1 VRADAQR
8 NRARLLQAAEEVFA
22 TKGTG
27 APADEVARAAGVGI
41 GTLFRHF
48 ATKETL
54 LEAVYVAR
62 LQRLTEQVRSLAQ
75 TQDPATGLT
84 DFFASAV
91 RSSGTKM
98 ALAGALAEAGIA
110 VDAANASHGTALR
123 QALEVLLGR
132 AQQAGGI
139 RRDIAVGEFIS
150 LLAGTSQ
157 AVSGHD
163 DATRD
168 RILNVVLD
176 GLRARDAFQR

>member
-8 NRARLLQAAEEVFA
+8 NRARLLEAAEEVFA
-22 TKGTG
+22 AKGIG
-27 APADEVARAAGVGI
+27 APVDDVAKAAGVGI
-41 GTLFRHF
+41 GTLFRNF
-48 ATKETL
+48 ATKEAL

-62 LQRLTEQVRSLAQ
+62 LQRLTEQVRSLSGA
-75 TQDPATGLT
+75 QDPAASLA
-84 DFFASAV
+84 DFFVEAV

-98 ALAGALAEAGIA
+98 AIAGALADAGIA
-110 VDAANASHGTALR
+110 VGAANAAHGTALR
-123 QALEVLLGR
+123 QALDVLLTR

-139 RRDIAVGEFIS
+139 RADIAVGDFVS

-163 DATRD
+163 DTTRD

-176 GLRARDAFQR
+176 GLRAR

>member
-1 VRADAQR
+1 MRADAQR
-8 NRARLLQAAEEVFA
+8 NRSRLLAAAEEVFA
-22 TKGTG
+22 AKGIG
-27 APADEVARAAGVGI
+27 APVDEVARAAGVGI

-48 ATKETL
+48 ATKEAL

-62 LQRLTEQVRSLAQ
+62 LQRLTDQVSSLSGA
-75 TQDPATGLT
+75 QDPAAVLTG
-84 DFFASAV
+84 FFADAV

-98 ALAGALAEAGIA
+98 ALAAALAEAGIA
-110 VDAANASHGTALR
+110 VDAANASYGSALR
-123 QALEVLLGR
+123 QELGALLTR

-139 RRDIAVGEFIS
+139 RGDIAVGEFIS

-176 GLRARDAFQR
+176 GLRAGDTR